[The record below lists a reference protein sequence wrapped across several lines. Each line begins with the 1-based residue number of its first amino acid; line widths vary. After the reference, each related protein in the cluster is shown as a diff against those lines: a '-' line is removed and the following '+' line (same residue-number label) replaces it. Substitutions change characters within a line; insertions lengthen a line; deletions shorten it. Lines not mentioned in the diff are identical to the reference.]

1 MQYIWV
7 THRRRTSKANSARFH
22 IRSTSRQVPHSRF
35 LAHQRPSLTLNKPMH
50 PISIRLL
57 PQFRKVCIN
66 QKRQRASLRSAFARE
81 HGCCI
86 IILFLRFKPV
96 FRATAMLHLQSGH
109 KKVLQRQKSDVRAS
123 RDVSLIDCISYYCIY
138 GCLVTVD
145 ASPRLQ
151 WVSLSAFR
159 IAIET
164 STIHIHCISEAQIIS
179 STVWRL
185 IQQLDAWG
193 GKSTIE
199 YLSAKFAHS

>member
-123 RDVSLIDCISYYCIY
+123 RDVSPIDCISYYSLLY
-138 GCLVTVD
+138 LRLFGHRGRVTTTAVGQD
-145 ASPRLQ
+145 SGIHSGSCP
-151 WVSLSAFR
+151 SLLLFELPLKPQQFISIAFLR
-159 IAIET
+159 
-164 STIHIHCISEAQIIS
+164 H
-179 STVWRL
+179 
-185 IQQLDAWG
+185 
-193 GKSTIE
+193 
-199 YLSAKFAHS
+199 KFYQARYDDWFNN